1 MTPHDE
7 QERKNTTNRSSFPQ
21 QPEEREL
28 SAEDRAL
35 WELLGHARQPAT
47 PSPYFTRRVLREVAF
62 WEEEEKEAAD
72 RFRGSSGGWWRR
84 VFAAGGG
91 WRPRF
96 AAAAAGVV
104 LAGLFGFGL
113 LRMASVENDGGAAAP
128 FAQTTTNGGE
138 GGDELGLVPE
148 SLSDRDLAVIADL
161 DDLLDNQE
169 NRAWLEDDSAS

>member
-1 MTPHDE
+1 MTPNE
-7 QERKNTTNRSSFPQ
+7 QEQRNTARSSFPQ
-21 QPEEREL
+21 PGEQL

-35 WELLGHARQPAT
+35 WELLGRARQPVA

-62 WEEEEKEAAD
+62 REEEEAAD
-72 RFRGSSGGWWRR
+72 RSGGDGGGWWRR

-96 AAAAAGVV
+96 AAATAGVV

-113 LRMASVENDGGAAAP
+113 LRMASVANDGSAAP
-128 FAQTTTNGGE
+128 FAQTNGDR
-138 GGDELGLVPE
+138 DELGLVPE

-161 DDLLDNQE
+161 DDLLDNQQ